1 MAKPYDLSKPLVAF
15 DHDSTLAVVLEMS
28 GQCWLAAAI
37 IPGVDR
43 RPLHKLPVDEH
54 RLLGLLERWRSEAR
68 QHGKTISRIVLAH
81 EAGRDGFWLARWLQA
96 RGVEVCVIHPAS
108 IPVSREAK
116 RAKTDRLD
124 TGMLMRALLG
134 WLRAEPDCCRMV
146 AVPSIADED
155 ERRPGRER
163 EQLVN
168 ERTRVINRIKSTLAR
183 LGIRGFRP
191 GFARAAERMTDLR
204 TAEGEPIPPQTQ
216 RELGRALNRLQLL
229 KQQIREIEAHRR
241 EVIATAPGQWHAMIR
256 LLASVR
262 GIGIETA
269 EMLVRE
275 VLSRNLR
282 DRRAL
287 ARFVGLTG
295 TPDESGAKRRQ
306 KGIAKAG
313 HRRVRCGMIQLA
325 WRVLQFQKDS
335 ALAEWYRLRVAGA
348 GGTGK
353 KTFIVALARK
363 LLIALWRFV
372 DTGEV
377 PGGFVVQPAG

>member
-1 MAKPYDLSKPLVAF
+1 M
-15 DHDSTLAVVLEMS
+15 
-28 GQCWLAAAI
+28 
-37 IPGVDR
+37 
-43 RPLHKLPVDEH
+43 
-54 RLLGLLERWRSEAR
+54 
-68 QHGKTISRIVLAH
+68 
-81 EAGRDGFWLARWLQA
+81 
-96 RGVEVCVIHPAS
+96 
-108 IPVSREAK
+108 
-116 RAKTDRLD
+116 
-124 TGMLMRALLG
+124 
-134 WLRAEPDCCRMV
+134 
-146 AVPSIADED
+146 
-155 ERRPGRER
+155 
-163 EQLVN
+163 
-168 ERTRVINRIKSTLAR
+168 
-183 LGIRGFRP
+183 
-191 GFARAAERMTDLR
+191 R

-216 RELGRALNRLQLL
+216 RELGRALDRLQLL

-262 GIGIETA
+262 GIGLETA

-325 WRVLQFQKDS
+325 WRVLQFQKES
-335 ALAEWYRLRVAGA
+335 ALAEWYWQRVAGA

-377 PGGFVVQPAG
+377 PRGFIVQPAG